1 MYLRK
6 SEHSVHIGHF
16 SMTNTRHGHFP
27 LTSQGPNE
35 HHLLDGKVG
44 PDNVPHTS
52 PKRPTLCLVDESSSQ
67 HSQPANIRLM
77 HYVVDGPIQ
86 LKVLDFGIAKE
97 IGQEKGQ
104 LTTTGAI
111 MGTPLY
117 LAPELLSETHSEIDG
132 RIDQYSAGVVLYQ
145 LLAGCPPFAGQNVAA
160 ILLSHVATPPP
171 PLPKT
176 VPESLQRVVL
186 RMLKK
191 TAKER
196 FPHDE
201 ALLIALKECVPA
213 CRSAQTARRGAIRP
227 SSASLIIS
235 LPIQTQRRQ
244 NALFGLL
251 FGVFVVGTAVLAVLI
266 QRRPNPQSTQTVP
279 AISAA
284 KSAAPSSASAHTP
297 VIAEAPNQSPRSSTT
312 AAIDRALA
320 KSLPTSSTEV
330 RKDAALKKPKQKVRS
345 GQRIEQKEDPF
356 AVPLAR

>member
-1 MYLRK
+1 
-6 SEHSVHIGHF
+6 
-16 SMTNTRHGHFP
+16 
-27 LTSQGPNE
+27 
-35 HHLLDGKVG
+35 
-44 PDNVPHTS
+44 
-52 PKRPTLCLVDESSSQ
+52 
-67 HSQPANIRLM
+67 M
-77 HYVVDGPIQ
+77 HYVADGPIQ

-117 LAPELLSETHSEIDG
+117 LAPELLSETQSEIDG

-160 ILLSHVATPPP
+160 ILLSHVTTPPP

-176 VPESLQRVVL
+176 VPEVLQRVVL

-196 FPHDE
+196 FPHDQ
-201 ALLIALKECVPA
+201 ALLIALQECVPA

-227 SSASLIIS
+227 SSASLITS

-251 FGVFVVGTAVLAVLI
+251 LGVLVVGMAVLAVLL
-266 QRRPNPQSTQTVP
+266 QRRPIPQTTQTVP
-279 AISAA
+279 TISTE
-284 KSAAPSSASAHTP
+284 KVTTPTSASSHTP
-297 VIAEAPNQSPRSSTT
+297 VLADDPNPSRPASTP

-320 KSLPTSSTEV
+320 KPLPDSSTEV
-330 RKDAALKKPKQKVRS
+330 RRDATPKKPKQKVRP

>member
-1 MYLRK
+1 
-6 SEHSVHIGHF
+6 
-16 SMTNTRHGHFP
+16 
-27 LTSQGPNE
+27 
-35 HHLLDGKVG
+35 
-44 PDNVPHTS
+44 
-52 PKRPTLCLVDESSSQ
+52 
-67 HSQPANIRLM
+67 M
-77 HYVVDGPIQ
+77 HYVADGPIQ

-160 ILLSHVATPPP
+160 ILLSHVTTPPP

-176 VPESLQRVVL
+176 VPEALQRVVL

-196 FPHDE
+196 FPNDE
-201 ALLIALKECVPA
+201 ALLIALKECGPA

-251 FGVFVVGTAVLAVLI
+251 LGVLVVGMAVLAVLI
-266 QRRPNPQSTQTVP
+266 QRRPNSQATQASPATSTEKV
-279 AISAA
+279 AV
-284 KSAAPSSASAHTP
+284 PSSVSSHTP
-297 VIAEAPNQSPRSSTT
+297 VLAEDPSPSPRSGPT
-312 AAIDRALA
+312 AAIDRELA
-320 KSLPTSSTEV
+320 KSLPSSSTEI
-330 RKDAALKKPKQKVRS
+330 RKDAALKKPKQRVRS